1 YQTQVRLRI
10 LDYVSA
16 TAPTAEYY
24 AHETLNG
31 AHVCTDS
38 LKDADIFAAALQV
51 TPLQAQ
57 MKTTGA
63 FDASTVLANPFVSIP
78 FINSVFDVWAVPGDP
93 TPPSPNVVNVLSLR
107 HSFTF
112 NATKDLLLV
121 RRHFESSRRKT
132 HEGKTF
138 CTNGYQFGWRFFQ
151 IYKQR
156 FGPLNPLE

>member
-1 YQTQVRLRI
+1 
-10 LDYVSA
+10 
-16 TAPTAEYY
+16 
-24 AHETLNG
+24 
-31 AHVCTDS
+31 
-38 LKDADIFAAALQV
+38 
-51 TPLQAQ
+51 Q

-156 FGPLNPLE
+156 FGPLNPLEAAKRVDCVGLVLNSAGNGVCVQNGARGLFASIYTNTGWE